1 MKAIQHT
8 SIALMDGLE
17 LHGLYRYDL
26 FVLFLVTI
34 FSLLMIHSSH
44 DDSISLP
51 ASIRVDG

>member
-26 FVLFLVTI
+26 FVCFVFGYDI
-34 FSLLMIHSSH
+34 FSTH
-44 DDSISLP
+44 DSLF
-51 ASIRVDG
+51 S